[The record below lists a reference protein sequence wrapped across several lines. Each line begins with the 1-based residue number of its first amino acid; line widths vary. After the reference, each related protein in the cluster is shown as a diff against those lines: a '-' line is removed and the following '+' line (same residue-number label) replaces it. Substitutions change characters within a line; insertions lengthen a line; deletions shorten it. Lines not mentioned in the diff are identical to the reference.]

1 MASKKRNPRVSS
13 TYNPFAELN
22 GLEEES
28 SNSPTYNEKMYFKVL
43 NDLECTNLATLMNE
57 HIETR
62 NTIKTDKKKAEF
74 WSYKYNIPDPFM
86 SINEPSKGSFN
97 LLNIEDWYAK
107 LNPNYLSLGKFKET
121 LVVDELIT
129 LFKSTVKDLLIV
141 LCGSLDESEQTYLFP
156 HNDDEPTFIYNN
168 IITIDND
175 YLSYELQTL
184 KRKLFIDVVK
194 GQTKPITNFIN
205 ILKLKKNAESLLQ
218 RANKILKGVFKYF
231 EVMEYLMDYLNFFT
245 TGSFTEKYYCTTIK
259 KYILELIATT
269 PYIIYPTTVMP
280 IYYKWLYITKV
291 PVLNMLFTN
300 GRHLSHNA
308 FMPACYQIDHD
319 IRYHGVYTHKLNSL
333 IWFNVAAAEL
343 QPKYNRETKE
353 TTNTE
358 YEEMKEKITEHIKKN
373 LKIKILEKTTEKKLA
388 DISTKLLKQRY
399 HNNLINEACYK
410 QYFFNSTNVMK
421 ALLPSMTPHIN
432 SSEISK
438 EFKSSHDKYKESPK
452 SSSSSYY
459 SFLKED
465 DPIKKFI
472 RSLYVFLFL
481 HESNIQYLTLDRLI
495 NENTFYDN
503 YIKKI
508 KETEP
513 NKDPVEFSKY
523 SKYLEN
529 SLRIVH
535 NYYPPL
541 MIEQFRILFLL
552 SHPFY
557 EIDSP
562 ELNNVFNEVFS
573 EAYCLLHNITHDP
586 KQPNPESGK
595 YPKLL
600 LELAPLDDVVNDVME
615 IFKNTILKDYNS
627 NVEDPKYKYEIPK
640 VDFKKHTVTGSV
652 IPIIIDETPALST
665 SVNNAGVS
673 SAYKLTTYKP
683 IKTLYEN
690 TKRRETLLS
699 LRKKLSRSTARSARS
714 ARSERSD
721 YASKAGGKRT
731 IKKTK
736 KLTKL
741 HKNN

>member
-1 MASKKRNPRVSS
+1 MAFKKRNPRVSS

-22 GLEEES
+22 GLEES
-28 SNSPTYNEKMYFKVL
+28 SNSPTYNEEMYFYVL
-43 NDLECTNLATLMNE
+43 NNLGCQNLIKLMKD
-57 HIETR
+57 HIK
-62 NTIKTDKKKAEF
+62 TIKTDKKRAAF

-86 SINEPSKGSFN
+86 SINDPSLGSFN

-107 LNPNYLSLGKFKET
+107 LNQNYLSLGKFKET
-121 LVVDELIT
+121 LVVPELIT

-156 HNDDEPTFIYNN
+156 HNDAEHTFIYNN

-184 KRKLFIDVVK
+184 TRKLFIDVVK
-194 GQTKPITNFIN
+194 GQTQPIKIFIN
-205 ILKLKKNAESLLQ
+205 ILKLKENAESLLQ
-218 RANKILKGVFKYF
+218 KANKILKGGFKYF

-343 QPKYNRETKE
+343 QPKYNRETVE

-358 YEEMKEKITEHIKKN
+358 YEKMKEKITKHISTH
-373 LKIKILEKTTEKKLA
+373 LEIKIPKKTTEKKLA
-388 DISTKLLKQRY
+388 DTENKSLKQRY
-399 HNNLINEACYK
+399 YNNLINEACYK

-432 SSEISK
+432 SSKISE
-438 EFKSSHDKYKESPK
+438 EFELSHKTYLELPK
-452 SSSSSYY
+452 SSSPPSSYY
-459 SFLKED
+459 AYLKED

-472 RSLYVFLFL
+472 RSLYLFLFL
-481 HESNIQYLTLDRLI
+481 HESNIQYLTLDRFI
-495 NENTFYDN
+495 DENTFYYN

-508 KETEP
+508 KKTEP
-513 NKDPVEFSKY
+513 HKDHSEY
-523 SKYLEN
+523 SKYLKN

-586 KQPNPESGK
+586 KQPKPKSGE
-595 YPKLL
+595 YAKLL
-600 LELAPLDDVVNDVME
+600 LELAPLDDVVNDVIK
-615 IFKNTILKDYNS
+615 IFEDTVLKDYNS
-627 NVEDPKYKYEIPK
+627 KLEEEGKYEYKYEIPK
-640 VDFKKHTVTGSV
+640 VDFKEHTVTSPV
-652 IPIIIDETPALST
+652 IPIIIYETPALFT
-665 SVNNAGVS
+665 EVDNAGVS
-673 SAYKLTTYKP
+673 SAYKPTTYKP

-690 TKRRETLLS
+690 TKRYEQ
-699 LRKKLSRSTARSARS
+699 LRSQHARLSRSKERSARPVLS
-714 ARSERSD
+714 VN
-721 YASKAGGKRT
+721 ASKAGGKRT

-741 HKNN
+741 NKSN